1 MSSLKN
7 HNNNNNWHSPM
18 ASSFAELLPSD
29 DGASYKKK
37 LSLPSYICHDPRSV
51 ASSKHKSEKSTVR
64 SGSSS
69 SFKRPGSASE
79 RSNSRSLVAADSRM
93 DEVAIGAVMKIL
105 SGYIGRYVKDEL
117 FRRKIRERCSSVME
131 RRRREDSNDEVFE
144 NLEMGMGKV
153 DKLVEDHGRMRQ
165 VMLIKSLKNSIEI
178 LTIIVASSLNAKD
191 SHLSACAQIYLAIA
205 YKMLKKERVSS
216 KHLLQVFCDSP
227 SMART
232 YLIPDLWE
240 HLFLP
245 HLLHLKI
252 WYNKEIES
260 LSNEDHGDN
269 KRKMKVL
276 SKVYNEKMDA
286 GTSLFALYYKQWL
299 KVGATEPPLPV
310 VSLPSMPSCRSSSRR
325 KSSDSLVS
333 NSSINPNLY
342 KAVFGP
348 KLEQQPTGPDE
359 QKGAIVIYKGS
370 EINDKIYGDEYRSS
384 SQRERDVYMG
394 RSSIQVDKNHGQLW
408 PESQRL
414 DYFQCFSCRNIP
426 TEGLENSSYRSK
438 NIASIRRGGINS
450 LSSDL
455 VGAIAIICSSDILSE
470 CESAIRVVTSAWLRS
485 PGDPLIVEALTQHS
499 VVEAMLEVLF
509 ASSEDEILELII
521 SILAEL
527 VARSDAIRQIILNSD
542 PQLEL
547 FVKLLRS
554 TSLFLKAAVLLYLS
568 KPQAKQMLSSE
579 WVPLVLR
586 VLEFG
591 DKLQTLFTVQC
602 SPQVAAFYFLD
613 QLLTGFNEDKNLE
626 NARQV
631 LSLGGLTLLMRR
643 IEDGEIHER
652 NKAALIISCCI
663 QAEGSCRCFLADNI
677 NKTSLLELIV
687 LGNKQSSSA
696 FAFSV
701 LVELL
706 CLDRR
711 MKVLNFL
718 KGLKDGWS
726 GLNIMH
732 IVYIYLKK
740 APPEEC
746 PLVAV
751 IILLLDLMEDPFKS
765 SLYRAEAIE
774 ALISAL
780 NCQTCNDRVQ
790 DQSSRAL
797 HLLGGHFSYTG
808 ESLLEKSLLHKAGF
822 REICLEDSFV
832 AKGIFVYDSIHKNK
846 EEEEIESWQQKV
858 GCVLLKCGNKKLI
871 SALGECMA
879 NGTPSVARAS
889 LITISWMS
897 SYLHLVEDKRL
908 PPMAFSI
915 LTPHLIQSLN
925 HDKDVEERVL
935 ASYSLLCLIK
945 NSGFLPSLDKDSL
958 RHLKNLSL
966 VTWTANE
973 LISIFSKGS
982 LHSRQ

>member
-1 MSSLKN
+1 
-7 HNNNNNWHSPM
+7 M
-18 ASSFAELLPSD
+18 ASSLIELLPSD
-29 DGASYKKK
+29 NNGVASHKNNKPS
-37 LSLPSYICHDPRSV
+37 SLPSYICHDPRSV

-69 SFKRPGSASE
+69 SQFKRPGSASE
-79 RSNSRSLVAADSRM
+79 RSNSKSLVVAEDSTM
-93 DEVAIGAVMKIL
+93 DEAAIRAVMKIL

-117 FRRKIRERCSSVME
+117 FRRTIRERCSSVME
-131 RRRREDSNDEVFE
+131 RRTRRRRREDSDDEVLE
-144 NLEMGMGKV
+144 NLEMGMEKV
-153 DKLVEDHGRMRQ
+153 DKLIEEDHGRLRQ

-178 LTIIVASSLNAKD
+178 LTIVSASSLNAKD

-286 GTSLFALYYKQWL
+286 GTGLFALYYKQWL

-310 VSLPSMPSCRSSSRR
+310 VSLPSIPSSRSSSRR
-325 KSSDSLVS
+325 KSSDSFVS

-348 KLEQQPTGPDE
+348 KLEQQPTGLDE
-359 QKGAIVIYKGS
+359 QKGAIVIYQGS
-370 EINDKIYGDEYRSS
+370 EITDKIYGDEYKCSS
-384 SQRERDVYMG
+384 YMREGNVYIG
-394 RSSIQVDKNHGQLW
+394 RSSIQVDKNHARLW

-426 TEGLENSSYRSK
+426 TEGLENSNYYRSK
-438 NIASIRRGGINS
+438 NIASIRKGGTNA

-455 VGAIAIICSSDILSE
+455 LGAITTICSSDILSE
-470 CESAIRVVTSAWLRS
+470 CESAIRVVTSSWLRS
-485 PGDPLIVEALTQHS
+485 PGDPPIVEALTQHS

-509 ASSEDEILELII
+509 ASTEDEILELII

-527 VARSDAIRQIILNSD
+527 VVRSDAIRQIILNSD

-613 QLLTGFNEDKNLE
+613 QLLTGFDEDKNLE

-643 IEDGEIHER
+643 IEEGEVHER

-677 NKTSLLELIV
+677 NKKSLLELIV
-687 LGNKQSSSA
+687 VGNKQSSST

-711 MKVLNFL
+711 MKVLSFL

-726 GLNIMH
+726 GLNTMH
-732 IVYIYLKK
+732 ILYIYLKK
-740 APPEEC
+740 APLEEC

-780 NCQTCNDRVQ
+780 NCNDRIQ
-790 DQSSRAL
+790 DQSSKAL

-832 AKGIFVYDSIHKNK
+832 GKGIFVYDSIHKNK
-846 EEEEIESWQQKV
+846 EEEEIERWQEKAA
-858 GCVLLKCGNKKLI
+858 CVLLKCGNKKLV
-871 SALGECMA
+871 SALGECME

-925 HDKDVEERVL
+925 HDKHVEERVL

-945 NSGFLPSLDKDSL
+945 NSGFLPSLDKDSI

-982 LHSRQ
+982 LQSRQQ